1 MSDSFFDLL
10 KVKGLKLGVQ
20 AGTTH
25 EKFARELFPDS
36 AIHLFPTTAAAVDAL
51 LKGEVNAMAA
61 DSPYVKIWH
70 ATNPEHYLRIAP
82 LLAPV
87 TKEYYAFAIRPGD
100 PVFLGWLNLF
110 IDQIK
115 IDGTLD
121 LLNQEYFE
129 EMAWAGKK
137 APAKSRPTRAEM
149 LKNEFIA
156 RKQAMIE
163 ARRKALTGVARPT
176 MTETVRRDRRGCLM
190 REPITTSIFD
200 IFKIGPGPSSSHT
213 IGPMKA
219 ALDFLKSARGP
230 PAGGGLPA
238 RGRGRVSLRV
248 PESDRRGARHP
259 QGRPRRTA
267 GLGAGHLRLRSAPG
281 PAGSS
286 GDGVRHS
293 CRMRPISPLPRP
305 ISILKGWM
313 IHCRTRTPSASD

>member
-1 MSDSFFDLL
+1 MKSIRWLIILLPCLILCPGARSPGLMAGEIDAIRAKGEIVVSLIQEFPPFAMMVDGQLSGLDVDLAKLLAEYLGVKVRFIQPETYGQQIPKLLSGESDIIIAAMTRTVERGLLVSFTDPYFEVSQAAMVRRGTVPPMSDSFFDLL

-25 EKFARELFPDS
+25 EKFSRELFPDS

-61 DSPYVKIWH
+61 DSPFVKIWH
-70 ATNPEHYLRIAP
+70 ATNPEHYLRIGP

-110 IDQIK
+110 IDQVK

-137 APAKSRPTRAEM
+137 APTKSRPTRAEM

-163 ARRKALTGVARPT
+163 ARRKALTGVAP
-176 MTETVRRDRRGCLM
+176 DY
-190 REPITTSIFD
+190 D
-200 IFKIGPGPSSSHT
+200 
-213 IGPMKA
+213 
-219 ALDFLKSARGP
+219 
-230 PAGGGLPA
+230 
-238 RGRGRVSLRV
+238 
-248 PESDRRGARHP
+248 
-259 QGRPRRTA
+259 
-267 GLGAGHLRLRSAPG
+267 
-281 PAGSS
+281 
-286 GDGVRHS
+286 
-293 CRMRPISPLPRP
+293 
-305 ISILKGWM
+305 
-313 IHCRTRTPSASD
+313 